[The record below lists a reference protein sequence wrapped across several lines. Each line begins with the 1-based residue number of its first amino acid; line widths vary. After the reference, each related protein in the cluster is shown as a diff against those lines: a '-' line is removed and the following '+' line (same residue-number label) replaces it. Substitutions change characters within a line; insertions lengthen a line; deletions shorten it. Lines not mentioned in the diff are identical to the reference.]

1 MGISFS
7 PSPPTPSQNI
17 NNSPV
22 VHTHKLV
29 TGSSPKPTD
38 CMSHQ
43 MDIMARDWPASTLWP
58 ATCDL
63 SVKPPNSPSVDKT
76 DPKTVARWASEGW
89 TPVLPEGVLLEDF
102 G

>member
-1 MGISFS
+1 
-7 PSPPTPSQNI
+7 
-17 NNSPV
+17 
-22 VHTHKLV
+22 
-29 TGSSPKPTD
+29 
-38 CMSHQ
+38 